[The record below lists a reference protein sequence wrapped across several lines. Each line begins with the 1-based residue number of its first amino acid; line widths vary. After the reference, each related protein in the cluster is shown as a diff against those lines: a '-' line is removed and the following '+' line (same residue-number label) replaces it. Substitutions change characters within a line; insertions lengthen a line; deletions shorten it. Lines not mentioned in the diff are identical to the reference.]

1 MKRYVNCSKSNYE
14 ESQTMTN
21 TEAENLI
28 SRNKSVFK
36 YDTEM
41 TEALNLAIKA
51 LEFIDEN
58 CPKTFVD
65 YLNGIKI

>member
-1 MKRYVNCSKSNYE
+1 
-14 ESQTMTN
+14 MTN

-28 SRNKSVFK
+28 GRNKSVFK
-36 YDTEM
+36 YDPEM

-58 CPKTFVD
+58 CPKTFVV